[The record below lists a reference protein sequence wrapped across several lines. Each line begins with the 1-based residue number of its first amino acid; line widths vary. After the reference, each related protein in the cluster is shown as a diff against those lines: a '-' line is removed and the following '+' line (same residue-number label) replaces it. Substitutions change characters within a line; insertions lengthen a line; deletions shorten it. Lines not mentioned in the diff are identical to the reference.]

1 MPQNNDISKIP
12 KFILLFIIHTI
23 YVKIVYNFVCR
34 TAKYYS
40 TYAVCTVFKLNGQF
54 RLKFSIYKFL
64 DIFELKSWHMVA
76 LIHIIKYH
84 EYNSMRES
92 LRGGRVGLPLPF
104 PGKIKGLFF

>member
-1 MPQNNDISKIP
+1 MSK
-12 KFILLFIIHTI
+12 LFITLS
-23 YVKIVYNFVCR
+23 VGRPN
-34 TAKYYS
+34 T
-40 TYAVCTVFKLNGQF
+40 TVRMRRSFQVEWTLF

-64 DIFELKSWHMVA
+64 DIFELKSWHIVA

-104 PGKIKGLFF
+104 PGKIKGLFFF

>member
-1 MPQNNDISKIP
+1 MSDGQ
-12 KFILLFIIHTI
+12 ILQ
-23 YVKIVYNFVCR
+23 YVCG
-34 TAKYYS
+34 A
-40 TYAVCTVFKLNGQF
+40 VFKLNGQF

-64 DIFELKSWHMVA
+64 DIFELKSWHIVA

-104 PGKIKGLFF
+104 PGKIEVFCFFFK